1 MVSSIRRGFSYRAT
15 ARKFGVSV
23 GTVHAWVERA
33 KGRRLDRVDWSDRP
47 DGCRTA
53 VNRTHGE
60 REDQMLA
67 IRQELRC
74 HSALGEFGATA
85 IRRELITRGIKS
97 PSSVRTIGR
106 ILLRRGA
113 LDGRRRVRRSP
124 PPRGWYLPDVATGGA
139 ELDSFD
145 IVEGLAFKG
154 GKRFEV
160 FNGISLHGGLVTSW
174 PIPFITAK
182 MAAEMLVSH
191 WREVGIPA
199 YAQFDNDT
207 IFHGPHIHADVFS
220 RVMRLCL
227 SLGVTPV
234 FVPPRETGFQA
245 SIERY
250 NGVWQEKVWHRFR
263 HESLA
268 SLKVRSARYVEAS
281 RERARMRIDTAPERR
296 PFPKDWKLNLQ
307 APLQGRLVF
316 IRRTND
322 KGAVNLLGHTFVV
335 DNLWSHRLVRCEV
348 NLTNESIGF
357 YSLRRREPTS
367 QNLLKEVSYSP
378 PRRRFKE

>member
-1 MVSSIRRGFSYRAT
+1 
-15 ARKFGVSV
+15 
-23 GTVHAWVERA
+23 
-33 KGRRLDRVDWSDRP
+33 
-47 DGCRTA
+47 
-53 VNRTHGE
+53 
-60 REDQMLA
+60 
-67 IRQELRC
+67 
-74 HSALGEFGATA
+74 
-85 IRRELITRGIKS
+85 
-97 PSSVRTIGR
+97 
-106 ILLRRGA
+106 
-113 LDGRRRVRRSP
+113 
-124 PPRGWYLPDVATGGA
+124 VATGGA

-281 RERARMRIDTAPERR
+281 RERARMRIDAAPERR